1 MARILVA
8 DDEESVLSFVTR
20 ALEAHGH
27 EAEGVADGAQALEAL
42 ARDRFDLLLT
52 DIVMPIMDGIALALK
67 ASRDYPDL
75 RILMMTGFAEQKKR
89 AYNLDT
95 LIHDVISKPFNLEQI
110 VAAVA
115 AALAADKSRD

>member
-8 DDEESVLSFVTR
+8 DDEEAVRRFVTR

-67 ASRDYPDL
+67 AARDYPDL

-110 VAAVA
+110 VAAVD
-115 AALAADKSRD
+115 AALAAEDG